1 MASSCWLR
9 QHNHSTSTVPR
20 INREENGG
28 LGQRVPEGHPLVQVA
43 DLKLPGDDVVIWRHF
58 LIALSRGL
66 PSG

>member
-9 QHNHSTSTVPR
+9 QHNRSISTVPR
-20 INREENGG
+20 ISRDENGG
-28 LGQRVPEGHPLVQVA
+28 LGQRVPEGHRSVQAA
-43 DLKLPGDDVVIWRHF
+43 DLKPPGDDVVIWRHF

>member
-9 QHNHSTSTVPR
+9 QQNRSISTAPR

-28 LGQRVPEGHPLVQVA
+28 LGQRVPEGRRLVQAA
-43 DLKLPGDDVVIWRHF
+43 DLKPPGDDVVIWSHF
-58 LIALSRGL
+58 LIPLSRGL